1 MEGGEMAVSYL
12 LSLGHRNIGF
22 ISSPTTVTSRQD
34 RLLGYRKALEKARI
48 PYDKRRVLVYEGE
61 EDECL
66 DVTYEFQVGLAL
78 GKRLLEDNPETTAIF
93 AANDMIAIG
102 AIKAIQALGLSVP
115 DDVSVIGFDDVPI
128 AQMCIPPLT
137 TLAQPKY
144 EIGKAATEMLITRV
158 EQGANFDY
166 VGTKLFSPKLVERE
180 SCRPP
185 NRRL

>member
-1 MEGGEMAVSYL
+1 
-12 LSLGHRNIGF
+12 
-22 ISSPTTVTSRQD
+22 
-34 RLLGYRKALEKARI
+34 
-48 PYDKRRVLVYEGE
+48 
-61 EDECL
+61 
-66 DVTYEFQVGLAL
+66 
-78 GKRLLEDNPETTAIF
+78 
-93 AANDMIAIG
+93 MIAIG